1 MVVEAILEQDAVSRE
16 TTKSKM
22 VWKTSFFG
30 LAIHSAIRIQSRSL
44 FFYEDLGKLMSNQKD
59 GLEKHS
65 TAQIYGKSTSCKST
79 ILSITQIQML
89 ICREITKSFYNA
101 EDKQAIIPWKST
113 EQISGAANSIPD
125 PITWTKIYCSSC
137 GIWVSY

>member
-1 MVVEAILEQDAVSRE
+1 
-16 TTKSKM
+16 
-22 VWKTSFFG
+22 
-30 LAIHSAIRIQSRSL
+30 
-44 FFYEDLGKLMSNQKD
+44 MSNQKD

-89 ICREITKSFYNA
+89 ICREITKSFY
-101 EDKQAIIPWKST
+101 KQAIIPWKST

-125 PITWTKIYCSSC
+125 PIT
-137 GIWVSY
+137 

>member
-1 MVVEAILEQDAVSRE
+1 MRYPAKPPQAKWFERLRSLG
-16 TTKSKM
+16 SL
-22 VWKTSFFG
+22 FN
-30 LAIHSAIRIQSRSL
+30 SAIRIQSRSL

-137 GIWVSY
+137 GIWVS